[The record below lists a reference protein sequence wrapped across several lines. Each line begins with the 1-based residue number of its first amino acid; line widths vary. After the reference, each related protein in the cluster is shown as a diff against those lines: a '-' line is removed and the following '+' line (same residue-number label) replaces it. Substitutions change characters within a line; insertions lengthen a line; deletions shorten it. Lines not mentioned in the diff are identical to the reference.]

1 MHLYLVNYELRIN
14 KNPQRNHTLRV
25 FGLVSSTIVRAIF
38 SPLFL
43 FKLCEENI
51 KNLIV
56 SIKFILYNKERN
68 YHD

>member
-1 MHLYLVNYELRIN
+1 MAVRNPLRNCQTKTGSHLFND
-14 KNPQRNHTLRV
+14 KNQKQT
-25 FGLVSSTIVRAIF
+25 VRAIF
-38 SPLFL
+38 SPLIL